1 MMIAGRILFGMGV
14 WFLLLAII
22 FVLVS
27 KKLNGKKGTSC
38 TKGRFIGMCCNAY
51 DFNNGGSGDTS
62 PTGRN
67 NTNTYYPIFAYW
79 VNGMEY
85 HRASN
90 VSYNMD
96 YIQNGINQ
104 GQTVDVYYNTQ
115 RPQEASLTKNNALSS
130 FVGKLLSIVGY
141 VFLFVGIV
149 LLILGIIFLIVSFI

>member
-1 MMIAGRILFGMGV
+1 MMIAGWILFGMGV

-67 NTNTYYPIFAYW
+67 NTNTYYPIFLPDFCA
-79 VNGMEY
+79 
-85 HRASN
+85 
-90 VSYNMD
+90 
-96 YIQNGINQ
+96 
-104 GQTVDVYYNTQ
+104 
-115 RPQEASLTKNNALSS
+115 
-130 FVGKLLSIVGY
+130 
-141 VFLFVGIV
+141 
-149 LLILGIIFLIVSFI
+149 